1 MTQRTQAAEFTVL
14 VTGAASGMG
23 HATAHLFASRG
34 WRVVGLDIDQD
45 ALRRGWPGGKVEQ
58 VVADVRDA
66 DMLAARLGPVLSAGP
81 ALRVV
86 VNAAGIYPASTLA
99 SYTAELYRQIFDVNV
114 LGTVNVIA
122 ATVPHL
128 TAERASVV
136 NFASVDAFAASPGQL
151 LYAASKAAVTSLT
164 KSLAIELA
172 PRDVA
177 VNAIAPG
184 WVDTP
189 GTRAG
194 GRMAEGVK
202 AVPLGRA
209 AQPEEIAEW
218 VWVLAHGAYMTGETI
233 VVAGGVIAR

>member
-1 MTQRTQAAEFTVL
+1 MTLTQSHESTVL

-34 WRVVGLDIDQD
+34 WRVVGLDLDSEMLD
-45 ALRRGWPGGKVEQ
+45 RVWPDDGVEKI
-58 VVADVRDA
+58 VADVRDR
-66 DMLAARLGPVLSAGP
+66 DMLADRLIPVLKAGP

-86 VNAAGIYPASTLA
+86 VNAAGIYPASTLW
-99 SYTAELYRQIFDVNV
+99 SYSTELYRQIFDINV

-122 ATVPHL
+122 AVAPHL
-128 TAERASVV
+128 MADRSSVI
-136 NFASVDAFAASPGQL
+136 NFASVDAFMACPGQL
-151 LYAASKAAVTSLT
+151 LYAASKAAVASLT

-172 PRDVA
+172 PRGVA

-194 GRMAEGVK
+194 GRMSEGVK
-202 AVPLGRA
+202 AVPAGRA
-209 AQPEEIAEW
+209 GQPAEVAGW
-218 VWVLAHGAYMTGETI
+218 VWALAHGAYMTGETI
-233 VVAGGVIAR
+233 VVSGGLIVR